1 MNWTYNNGVITVPQ
15 INGGTADIDLRT
27 TPYLDRVFLC
37 YKYARKAEE
46 ASQWSVAAEIW
57 QIAGRAE
64 EAVICRDIAAAIE
77 IGDQI
82 RAKNFE
88 Q

>member
-1 MNWTYNNGVITVPQ
+1 MNWTYNQGVITVPQ

-27 TPYLDRVFLC
+27 IHHPHTLYR
-37 YKYARKAEE
+37 YAREAEK
-46 ASQWSVAAEIW
+46 ASQWAIAAEIW
-57 QIAGRAE
+57 EIGGMLGDAE
-64 EAVICRDIAAAIE
+64 ACAIIAAIE
-77 IGDQI
+77 VGDQI

>member
-1 MNWTYNNGVITVPQ
+1 MNWTYNNGVVTVPQ

-27 TPYLDRVFLC
+27 IHHPHTL